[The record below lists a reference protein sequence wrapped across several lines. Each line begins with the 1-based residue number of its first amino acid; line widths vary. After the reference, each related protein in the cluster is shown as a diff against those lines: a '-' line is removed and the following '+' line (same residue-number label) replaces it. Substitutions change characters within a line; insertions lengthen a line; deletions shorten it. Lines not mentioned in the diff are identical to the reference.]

1 MDFDVL
7 VVNTQSLVAMIIV
20 VVVDVMEPGVMKEA
34 LVEIILTQRTTIKFI
49 QNIKCNIL
57 KALEKE

>member
-1 MDFDVL
+1 
-7 VVNTQSLVAMIIV
+7 MIIV

-34 LVEIILTQRTTIKFI
+34 LVEIILTQRTTTKFR

-57 KALEKE
+57 KALGKE